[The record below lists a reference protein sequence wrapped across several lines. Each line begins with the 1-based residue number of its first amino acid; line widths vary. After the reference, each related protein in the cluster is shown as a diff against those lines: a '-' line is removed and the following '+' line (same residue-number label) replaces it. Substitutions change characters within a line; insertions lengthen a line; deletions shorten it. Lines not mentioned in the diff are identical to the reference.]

1 MRRSSGRSL
10 ILSANILNHSA
21 NTCVF
26 IHPDAKGT
34 QAWEKYAS
42 TYINNNKMRII
53 IIIIIVIMMI
63 IIIMI
68 IIIKYLQ

>member
-10 ILSANILNHSA
+10 ILSANILSHPA

-53 IIIIIVIMMI
+53 IIIVIMMI